1 MKKLLVLLSLSIIS
15 FSLLGQTGKRAYAN
29 EDLIVKFNVNH
40 SSNYILKTT
49 ILECSA
55 SGVTC
60 NNTNGEVFIPRNNFN
75 TWNGFK
81 LARLKVR
88 LELFNLSGE
97 LHAVGGC
104 TLTNVHLYDYPH
116 IVQNLRIKNVNN
128 ILMAIVAQLEDSIK

>member
-1 MKKLLVLLSLSIIS
+1 MRKLIVLLSLSIIS

-55 SGVTC
+55 NNAIC
-60 NNTNGEVFIPRNNFN
+60 NNTNGEVFIPRNNFY
-75 TWNGFK
+75 TDNGFK
-81 LARLKVR
+81 LARLKVK

-97 LHAVGGC
+97 LHATGGC
-104 TLTNVHLYDYPH
+104 TLTNVYLYDYPH
-116 IVQNLRIKNVNN
+116 IVQDLRIKEVNN
-128 ILMAIVAQLEDSIK
+128 ILMMIVAQLEDSIK